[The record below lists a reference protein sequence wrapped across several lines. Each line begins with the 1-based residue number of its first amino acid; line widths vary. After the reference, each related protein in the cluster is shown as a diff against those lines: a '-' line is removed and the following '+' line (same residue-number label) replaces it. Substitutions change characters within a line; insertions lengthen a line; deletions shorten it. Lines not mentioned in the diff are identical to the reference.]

1 MFSLFPRKAPQATRS
16 RRAPRPYRP
25 RLEALEDRCLLTAGA
40 LDTTFG
46 GTGVVA
52 TSLSHYA
59 DTAYTSLLQANGD
72 IIAAGTTTSGSHK
85 TPSFALVAYTPS
97 GSLDTTFGSGGKAIT
112 AVGNIGSTRL
122 SAAQYSSTDPS
133 GNANKIVVVDN
144 GGNGITLARY
154 NPNGTLDTT
163 FGTNGV
169 VTTPFNGV
177 ALSVAIQPDG
187 KIVVGGSASNS
198 ADFAL
203 VRYNPNGSLD
213 TTFGTG
219 GEVLTPV
226 PGGGTIS
233 SVVVQ
238 PDGKVV
244 VGGYAYADNYN
255 GQALTEFTL
264 ARYNSNGSLDSTFG
278 SGGIVYT
285 YWPGAS
291 GQGSINA
298 LALESNGQ
306 IVAVGKASPGT
317 PGATAWGVARYNGD
331 GSLDTTF
338 GTGGTVTLDTPVSY
352 DFHNGSAQ
360 AVAIQPNGE
369 LVVEGTA
376 LDASFNHTYAVATLT
391 PTGSL
396 DPAFGGTGW
405 VLGTDHGAT
414 ATMKPWSV
422 LEQPT
427 DGKVVVTGTVPD
439 SSKQGAAD
447 FAVARYDGTTTP

>member
-1 MFSLFPRKAPQATRS
+1 MFSLFRNNARPAAPA

-25 RLEALEDRCLLTAGA
+25 RLEALEDRRLLTAGA

-85 TPSFALVAYTPS
+85 TPSFALVAYTPT
-97 GSLDTTFGSGGKAIT
+97 GGLDTTFGQGGKAIT
-112 AVGNIGSTRL
+112 PVGNIGSTRL
-122 SAAQYSSTDPS
+122 SAAQYPSTDTS
-133 GNANKIVVVDN
+133 GNANKIVLVDN
-144 GGNGITLARY
+144 GGSGITLARY

-163 FGTNGV
+163 FGSKGV
-169 VTTPFNGV
+169 VTTPFSGD

-187 KIVVGGSASNS
+187 KIVLGGASGS
-198 ADFAL
+198 DFAL
-203 VRYNPNGSLD
+203 LRYNPNGSLD

-226 PGGGTIS
+226 PGGGTID

-238 PDGKVV
+238 PDGKIVA
-244 VGGYAYADNYN
+244 GGYAYYDNSDPT
-255 GQALTEFTL
+255 QALTEFTL
-264 ARYNSNGSLDSTFG
+264 ARYTSNGSLDTTFG
-278 SGGIVYT
+278 SGGIVHT
-285 YWPGAS
+285 FWPGGS

-298 LALESNGQ
+298 LALEGNGQ

-317 PGATAWGVARYNGD
+317 SGASAWGVARYNGD

-338 GTGGTVTLDTPVSY
+338 GTGGVVTLDTPVSY
-352 DFHNGSAQ
+352 DFHNGAAQ
-360 AVAIQPNGE
+360 AVAVQPNGE

-376 LDASFNHTYAVATLT
+376 LDANFNHTFAVATLT
-391 PTGSL
+391 ATGSL
-396 DPAFGGTGW
+396 DPAFGGSGW
-405 VLGTDHGAT
+405 VLGTANGAT
-414 ATMKPWSV
+414 ATMGPRRV
-422 LEQPT
+422 LVQPS

-447 FAVARYDGTTTP
+447 FAVARYDGDTTP